1 MKKETVLKW
10 LTGLAVVLGSIQL
23 LVPTMP
29 VQDPSTLKWVSAIL
43 LFLTAGVTIWKQYLS
58 DLISNSAATVTWVIA
73 GLATIGA
80 LNELVDQVEINNA
93 VAQWVRFGVTALT
106 VVLNIYS
113 KLLFPSQ
120 EQKAIVA
127 AKAMQP

>member
-10 LTGLAVVLGSIQL
+10 LTGIAVALGSIQL

-43 LFLTAGVTIWKQYLS
+43 LFLVAGVTIWKQYLS
-58 DLISNSAATVTWVIA
+58 ELISNSAAAVTWVIA
-73 GLATIGA
+73 ALATAGA
-80 LNELVDQVEINNA
+80 INELVDQIEIKNNL
-93 VAQWVRFGVTALT
+93 AQWIRFFVTAGT

-113 KLLFPSQ
+113 KLWFPSE
-120 EQKAIVA
+120 EQKEILADKKLSI
-127 AKAMQP
+127 

>member
-1 MKKETVLKW
+1 MKKETILKW
-10 LTGLAVVLGSIQL
+10 LTGIAVALGSIQL

-58 DLISNSAATVTWVIA
+58 ELISNAAATVTWVIA
-73 GLATIGA
+73 ALATAGA
-80 LNELVDQVEINNA
+80 INELIDQVEINNA
-93 VAQWVRFGVTALT
+93 VAQWVRFGVTAAT

-113 KLLFPSQ
+113 KIWFPS
-120 EQKAIVA
+120 EQQKDIVA
-127 AKAMQP
+127 YEKRNP